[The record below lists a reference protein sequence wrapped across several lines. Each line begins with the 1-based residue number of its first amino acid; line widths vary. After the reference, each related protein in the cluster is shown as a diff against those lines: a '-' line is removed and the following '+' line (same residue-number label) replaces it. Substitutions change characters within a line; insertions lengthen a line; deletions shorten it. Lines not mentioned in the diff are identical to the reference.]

1 MELVRRH
8 RWALGLMAAG
18 LLCLA
23 GGFGLFSW
31 HDEDTDD
38 AYLAMRQQP
47 TRESREAWIA
57 AEAAASRRE
66 ESIQAGLV
74 KVGIGLAVASGVVFW
89 LAERRRASED
99 ATARRG
105 RP

>member
-1 MELVRRH
+1 MLRRH
-8 RWALGLMAAG
+8 RWALGVMAAA

-31 HDEDTDD
+31 HDEETDD
-38 AYLAMRQQP
+38 AYVAMREQP
-47 TRESREAWIA
+47 NRDSREAWIA
-57 AEAAASRRE
+57 AEAAAYRRE
-66 ESIQAGLV
+66 DAIQAGLV
-74 KVGIGLAVASGVVFW
+74 KAGIGLALASGVVFW
-89 LAERRRASED
+89 LGERGRRPKE